1 MTGRMKVATNGSSA
15 AARPHV
21 ASADPPRA
29 SSRAQPPFEYGPV
42 AKLRWL
48 SAVAS
53 NNPPLSRLELA
64 VCVVLADM
72 AKADS
77 GISWPSFSHI
87 AKRTGASS
95 RGVKYAVRKL
105 VGLGLVELV
114 QPGNRVRSNRYR
126 IAFRGHPGFAASF
139 LGSEEAITTLGSE
152 SSFTTVVKGGVKG
165 GEEQQQEVVNP
176 VAHESIYQSERKRRI
191 EVDRSQAEG
200 DALTL
205 RPGGPS
211 LARQP
216 DDEGLRYPEFWEALG
231 RRVTVHEAEV
241 LLRELEDAGESIT
254 AIVAGA
260 ERWAK
265 YNAATGGK
273 RAVSPAKWLEKR
285 KWLDDWA
292 LPAKVAKGDGKT
304 ATGESETAA
313 DIEAVNMAYMAWS
326 TARLTA
332 EKAYNEL
339 ESALHIHLRDCPT
352 CQDAIDER
360 DPESICFEAEA
371 LKAKS
376 KEARSLY
383 KIWRQNNPEP
393 HRTLER
399 DLRRGPEWVKKRNE
413 LKQQFGEAGIELEDH
428 CDACSVCSW
437 ATFTHGGNADR
448 WPLLCGEGR
457 RLARIEDERFAEYDE
472 WDNPFDDNDADD

>member
-1 MTGRMKVATNGSSA
+1 MTGRTKVAANGSSA
-15 AARPHV
+15 AAKPHV

-72 AKADS
+72 AKADT

-95 RGVKYAVRKL
+95 RGVKYAVQKL
-105 VGLGLVELV
+105 VGFGLVELV

-176 VAHESIYQSERKRRI
+176 VAQESIYESERKRRI

-205 RPGGPS
+205 RPAGPS

-292 LPAKVAKGDGKT
+292 LPAKAAKAESDVEANGNAAADDAAWKAWCRASKPMRDASDNAQEAMLKHLGDCSICREAIKRRNPQGICSEAEELK
-304 ATGESETAA
+304 AESEKARSANDLWLKNNPNPRKSTGSAA
-313 DIEAVNMAYMAWS
+313 AEEKPREPELQKKIDEMS
-326 TARLTA
+326 ARVEDA
-332 EKAYNEL
+332 RQE
-339 ESALHIHLRDCPT
+339 LRDHLG
-352 CQDAIDER
+352 D
-360 DPESICFEAEA
+360 
-371 LKAKS
+371 
-376 KEARSLY
+376 
-383 KIWRQNNPEP
+383 
-393 HRTLER
+393 
-399 DLRRGPEWVKKRNE
+399 
-413 LKQQFGEAGIELEDH
+413 
-428 CDACSVCSW
+428 CSVCSMAALVHGFTNDW
-437 ATFTHGGNADR
+437 A
-448 WPLLCGEGR
+448 LLCDDGR
-457 RLARIEDERFAEYDE
+457 RLARLYTDLSEEQRELFE
-472 WDNPFDDNDADD
+472 

>member
-1 MTGRMKVATNGSSA
+1 MTGRTKVAANGSSA

-21 ASADPPRA
+21 ASAVPPRA

-260 ERWAK
+260 ERWAE
-265 YNAATGGK
+265 YSAATGGK

-292 LPAKVAKGDGKT
+292 LPAKVAKGDNKAAKAAKAESNEGSSFDVAWKAWFQA
-304 ATGESETAA
+304 ATPMREA
-313 DIEAVNMAYMAWS
+313 DRNASNSLYA
-326 TARLTA
+326 
-332 EKAYNEL
+332 
-339 ESALHIHLRDCPT
+339 HLDDCPT
-352 CQDAIDER
+352 CQDAIEER
-360 DPESICFEAEA
+360 DPESICSEAEE
-371 LKAKS
+371 LKAAS
-376 KEARSLY
+376 KEAKFAFDRWIDSNPKPQRPTDSGAAREKKGEPELQN
-383 KIWRQNNPEP
+383 KIDEMSARVEDARQE
-393 HRTLER
+393 LR
-399 DLRRGPEWVKKRNE
+399 DHL
-413 LKQQFGEAGIELEDH
+413 DD
-428 CDACSVCSW
+428 CCVCSW
-437 ATFTHGGNADR
+437 ATFDYDYFR
-448 WPLLCGEGR
+448 DYPLLCEEGR
-457 RLARIEDERFAEYDE
+457 KLALLARELT
-472 WDNPFDDNDADD
+472 